1 MFFGEHSPSS
11 SSTSLSNVIFE
22 NDGND
27 LNNEANPNTSEIK
40 PCLSS
45 EGKRNKTK
53 RDRHPKYLKIQ
64 ISIATARERLFL

>member
-11 SSTSLSNVIFE
+11 SSTSQSNVIFE

-27 LNNEANPNTSEIK
+27 LNNEANPDTSEMK
-40 PCLSS
+40 PYLSS
-45 EGKRNKTK
+45 KGKRNKAK
-53 RDRHPKYLKIQ
+53 RDQHPKYLKIQ